1 MSDDGTAANFA
12 DMVNALPD
20 GWARA
25 TGLRFV
31 AATPDTV
38 TAEVT
43 IGPHHLQPYGIVH
56 GGVYAGIVE
65 ALASIGAALNVM
77 PQGKSAVGLDN
88 HTCFVRACRAG
99 TLHASAVPVTRGSR
113 THVWDV
119 TIADDGGRLL
129 ATGRVRLLV
138 LDATSE
144 VAGGTLELLH
154 GPATGPAT
162 AT

>member
-1 MSDDGTAANFA
+1 MTDGVTPPNLAG
-12 DMVNALPD
+12 MVNALPD

-31 AATPDTV
+31 TATPDAV

-77 PQGKSAVGLDN
+77 PHGKSAVGLDN

-99 TLHASAVPVTRGSR
+99 TLHASAAPVTRGAR

-119 TIADDGGRLL
+119 TIADDAGRLL

-138 LDATSE
+138 LDAASE
-144 VAGGTLELLH
+144 VAGGTLEIR
-154 GPATGPAT
+154 PT
-162 AT
+162 